1 VTRTTLEIDDTVLA
15 VARAIAR
22 DEGVSLRAAV
32 SRLAE
37 QGLRARAT
45 DLSHTTPSGFPVF
58 TAPMDATP
66 ITLDVVND
74 YRDAD

>member
-1 VTRTTLEIDDTVLA
+1 MRTTLELDDTILA

-22 DEGVSLRAAV
+22 DEGISLGTAV

-37 QGLRARAT
+37 QGLRAGHAPAT
-45 DLSHTTPSGFPVF
+45 KSGFPVF
-58 TAPMDATP
+58 TARAHATP

-74 YRDAD
+74 QRDAD

>member
-1 VTRTTLEIDDTVLA
+1 MRTTLEIDDTILA

-22 DEGVSLRAAV
+22 DEGLSIGAAV

-37 QGLRARAT
+37 QGLRARASGSST
-45 DLSHTTPSGFPVF
+45 SASGFPTFAVVGDS
-58 TAPMDATP
+58 AP

-74 YRDAD
+74 RRDD

>member
-1 VTRTTLEIDDTVLA
+1 MRTTLEIDDTILA

-22 DEGVSLRAAV
+22 DEGLSLGAAV

-37 QGLRARAT
+37 QGLRART
-45 DLSHTTPSGFPVF
+45 GNLSPATPSGFPVF
-58 TAPMDATP
+58 TAPSDATP

-74 YRDAD
+74 FRDAD

>member
-1 VTRTTLEIDDTVLA
+1 MRTTLDIDDTILA

-22 DEGVSLRAAV
+22 DEGVSLGAAV

-45 DLSHTTPSGFPVF
+45 DVSLTAPGGFPIF
-58 TAPMDATP
+58 TAPTDATP

-74 YRDAD
+74 HRDAD

>member
-1 VTRTTLEIDDTVLA
+1 MRTTLELDDTILA

-22 DEGVSLRAAV
+22 DEGISLGTAV

-37 QGLRARAT
+37 QGLRAGDSSAT
-45 DLSHTTPSGFPVF
+45 GVSGFPVF
-58 TAPMDATP
+58 TARADAAP

-74 YRDAD
+74 QRDAD

>member
-1 VTRTTLEIDDTVLA
+1 MRTTLELDDTVIA

-22 DEGVSLRAAV
+22 DEGISLGAAV

-37 QGLRARAT
+37 RGLRASGDSSLHST
-45 DLSHTTPSGFPVF
+45 SGFPVF
-58 TAPMDATP
+58 PVAADAAP

-74 YRDAD
+74 HRDAD